1 MSETISYRA
10 LKPGADDYLCK
21 PFHQAELIARIN
33 TGLRIL
39 RLESSLK
46 KAYEEIRLLS
56 VVDTLTGCFNRRY
69 LDEHLNQEIQR
80 ATRYRLPLSIA
91 MVDIDFFKGINDRY
105 GHLVGDQV
113 LAGVGSHLRLAVRNQ
128 VDWVCRY
135 GGEEFVV
142 VLPETDSRGAH
153 SVAERLRR
161 GIAGL
166 SFSSDQEP
174 VNVTA
179 SFGVV
184 GGVFRAQ
191 TGRLGA
197 EKMLR
202 QADAFFIPGEGV
214 GKGLRS
220 GRGSENGKQC
230 DPEGACQQWTR
241 LIL

>member
-1 MSETISYRA
+1 M
-10 LKPGADDYLCK
+10 
-21 PFHQAELIARIN
+21 
-33 TGLRIL
+33 
-39 RLESSLK
+39 
-46 KAYEEIRLLS
+46 
-56 VVDTLTGCFNRRY
+56 
-69 LDEHLNQEIQR
+69 
-80 ATRYRLPLSIA
+80 
-91 MVDIDFFKGINDRY
+91 
-105 GHLVGDQV
+105 
-113 LAGVGSHLRLAVRNQ
+113 
-128 VDWVCRY
+128 
-135 GGEEFVV
+135 V

-202 QADAFFIPGEGV
+202 QADAFLYQA
-214 GKGLRS
+214 KAS
-220 GRGSENGKQC
+220 GRDCVRGG
-230 DPEGACQQWTR
+230 GV
-241 LIL
+241 